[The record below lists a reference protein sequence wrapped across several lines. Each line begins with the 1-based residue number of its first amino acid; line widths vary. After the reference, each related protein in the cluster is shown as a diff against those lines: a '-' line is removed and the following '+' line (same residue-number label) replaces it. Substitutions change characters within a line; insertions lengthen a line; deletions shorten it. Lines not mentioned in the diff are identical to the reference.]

1 MEQQLKHRAWFDSP
15 SSRLSQ
21 WREFRQRLNRNDT
34 YEVCKTVVSWW
45 VSAPLISITIDP
57 VNAAQWPT
65 PWEMLHQGDFC
76 ENSLAL
82 GMSYTIYY
90 ANPDIAN
97 ELVYVTCPGSSF
109 QRLCA
114 LIDNKHLLN
123 FNLGEIS
130 TFPSKDCS
138 ISYRVSIQ
146 DIVKQQQ

>member
-1 MEQQLKHRAWFDSP
+1 
-15 SSRLSQ
+15 
-21 WREFRQRLNRNDT
+21 
-34 YEVCKTVVSWW
+34 
-45 VSAPLISITIDP
+45 
-57 VNAAQWPT
+57 
-65 PWEMLHQGDFC
+65 
-76 ENSLAL
+76 
-82 GMSYTIYY
+82 MSYTIYY

-146 DIVKQQQ
+146 DIVKQQK